1 MDVFFNQNFNEEDMQ
16 TRLNLDELYEK
27 KQQRD
32 LSTLGSYNKILNRIH
47 VKIKMVAK
55 NQIADQFCWYIIPE
69 VMIGIPKYDHGMC
82 TAYIM
87 DKLRENSFNI
97 RYTHPNLLFISW
109 KHWVPSYVRN
119 EIKRQTGV
127 VIDGYGNKVEPNQ
140 NINSNSSVSRNKTS
154 NLFLNNN
161 SGDINSILVNMK
173 NNSSSNNTTSE
184 KKNYKD
190 INTYRPSGKFIYN
203 NEHIK
208 KLETRFE

>member
-32 LSTLGSYNKILNRIH
+32 LTTLGSYNKILNRIH

-87 DKLRENSFNI
+87 DKLRENGFNI
-97 RYTHPNLLFISW
+97 RYTHPNLLLIAWESW
-109 KHWVPSYVRN
+109 CPTYVRN
-119 EIKRQTGV
+119 EIKKKTGIS
-127 VIDGYGNKVEPNQ
+127 IDSSGKKIEEEEKQLTLKESLKTKIDKIDRIDRDVKQNKIYTNIDDYKPSGNIYNE
-140 NINSNSSVSRNKTS
+140 NILRK
-154 NLFLNNN
+154 
-161 SGDINSILVNMK
+161 IH
-173 NNSSSNNTTSE
+173 E
-184 KKNYKD
+184 KK
-190 INTYRPSGKFIYN
+190 S
-203 NEHIK
+203 
-208 KLETRFE
+208 